1 MYNVS
6 VNSNANIP
14 DVSNMDKNEPV
25 MYAKYMYSYMK
36 WRTILVKINQ
46 YNNRLKS
53 RCKTKISYNT
63 L

>member
-36 WRTILVKINQ
+36 WRTILVQ
-46 YNNRLKS
+46 
-53 RCKTKISYNT
+53 
-63 L
+63 